1 MQTAQAS
8 ANSIKGHVS
17 SDAVSM
23 PAIISVATLSM
34 YSDANA
40 FNTSER
46 ARVGSHSALEACLD

>member
-8 ANSIKGHVS
+8 ANSTKGQ
-17 SDAVSM
+17 DAVSV